1 MNCLVYCIL
10 PRSATDLGSHGKGV
24 DGQPVCLV
32 SHRDLSAA
40 TSLLSRK
47 NMQPD
52 ISRLRA
58 FERVVA
64 FFHSLSTVIP
74 MRYGC
79 AADDESQVVRMLMEH
94 AEEYGLLLKEL
105 EGCIEIGLRILPAGQ
120 PLPATPPPA
129 PAGDG
134 ACPRTGLDYLRA
146 RADHYGREKRWR
158 EECRQTAERCRKALA
173 GWFVKCCS
181 EPPSPRTP
189 LLSMYFLVRRGE
201 IESFRRAFGEYRAAE
216 PAKLLLTGPWPA
228 YNFVTMDLRLKSPE
242 DCE

>member
-1 MNCLVYCIL
+1 MSRLVYCIL
-10 PRSATDLGSHGKGV
+10 PRPATDLGAHGTGV

-58 FERVVA
+58 YERVVA
-64 FFHSLSTVIP
+64 LFHSRSAVIP

-79 AADDESQVVRMLMEH
+79 AADDESQVVRMVMEH
-94 AEEYGLLLKEL
+94 AEEHGLLLKEL
-105 EGCIEIGLRILPAGQ
+105 EGCTEIGLRILPAGQ
-120 PLPATPPPA
+120 PLPAMPPPS

-146 RADHYGREKRWR
+146 RIIMAGRSVGGRSAAKRPSAAARPWPDGSSNASANR
-158 EECRQTAERCRKALA
+158 PLPAPRCCPCIFWCGA
-173 GWFVKCCS
+173 GKS
-181 EPPSPRTP
+181 NR
-189 LLSMYFLVRRGE
+189 
-201 IESFRRAFGEYRAAE
+201 FGERSTNTARRSRPSCY
-216 PAKLLLTGPWPA
+216 
-228 YNFVTMDLRLKSPE
+228 
-242 DCE
+242 